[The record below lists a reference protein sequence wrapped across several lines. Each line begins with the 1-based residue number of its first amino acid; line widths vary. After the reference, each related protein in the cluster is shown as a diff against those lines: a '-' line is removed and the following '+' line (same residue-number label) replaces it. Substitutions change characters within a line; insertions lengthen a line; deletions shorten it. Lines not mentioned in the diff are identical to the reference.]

1 MSSVITV
8 GSKTEFLSFLSA
20 TAWLF
25 SLFYLQVNLSLFL
38 SLSKPETGG
47 TKKEL
52 CCSVVRVM
60 GAVLDHCCREFLSQ
74 HAGSLL
80 ELLVCRIRSP
90 LLCGPICAGGVVCSC
105 ISARNSAEGS
115 CHVARQQFPSLR
127 GSLSWART
135 MSLPTETYVAFTPST
150 YLILGQSPPGE
161 VSQAE
166 AQGKDRERLGPREVR

>member
-1 MSSVITV
+1 MSSVVTV
-8 GSKTEFLSFLSA
+8 GSKTKFLSFLSA

-25 SLFYLQVNLSLFL
+25 SLFYLQVNLSLLL
-38 SLSKPETGG
+38 SLSKPEIGG

-52 CCSVVRVM
+52 CCSVVRMM
-60 GAVLDHCCREFLSQ
+60 GTVLDHRCREFLGQ

-80 ELLVCRIRSP
+80 ELPVCRIRSP
-90 LLCGPICAGGVVCSC
+90 LLCGPVCAGGVVCSC

-115 CHVARQQFPSLR
+115 CHVARQQFPSLC

-135 MSLPTETYVAFTPST
+135 MSLPTETYLAFTPSA
-150 YLILGQSPPGE
+150 YLMLGLSLPGE

-166 AQGKDRERLGPREVR
+166 AQGKDRERHGPGEAR